1 MEYKLEEL
9 VPVTAM
15 LAEKYTSKESSS
27 VPYETAQMLMGA
39 VIYCIEEQEAACG
52 NVPSGG
58 RKVRAEEAYE
68 AGYAQVIDKSNRARE
83 AYNKLTADFEDYG
96 CRNYKDTIIGGMPA
110 FFLYY
115 DVRFQP
121 KNHIITLDYPTVGT
135 HGDRCGIDL
144 IYDYLCD
151 IETES
156 RFLCCFQASAVREL
170 LYRAEERFGVLY
182 MENLCSLVLLSAI
195 GCIIAEHPFSSLV
208 LEKSDME
215 NIEMYFREDSLLEVE
230 QKTGAFIRM
239 IAEAAGLG
247 SMQEY
252 YQNLRREYA
261 LRIFNGKEHHVLDAL
276 FL

>member
-27 VPYETAQMLMGA
+27 VTYENAQMLMGA

-52 NVPSGG
+52 NVPAGG
-58 RKVRAEEAYE
+58 RKVKAAEAYE
-68 AGYAQVIDKSNRARE
+68 AGYAQVLDKTNRARE
-83 AYNKLTADFEDYG
+83 VYNRLTADFEDYG
-96 CRNYKDTIIGGMPA
+96 CRNYKDTVTGGMPA

-121 KNHIITLDYPTVGT
+121 QNHIITLDYPTVRT
-135 HGDRCGIDL
+135 YVDRCGIDL
-144 IYDYLCD
+144 IYEYLCD

-156 RFLCCFQASAVREL
+156 RLLSCFQTSAVREL
-170 LYRAEERFGVLY
+170 LRRTEERFGVLY

-195 GCIIAEHPFSSLV
+195 GCIIAERPFSSLV
-208 LEKSDME
+208 LEKS
-215 NIEMYFREDSLLEVE
+215 NIEKIGMYFREDSLQEVE
-230 QKTGAFIRM
+230 RKAGTFIRM

-247 SMQEY
+247 SEQEY
-252 YQNLRREYA
+252 FQNLRREYA
-261 LRIFNGKEHHVLDAL
+261 LRIFNCKEHHVLDAL

>member
-27 VPYETAQMLMGA
+27 VTYETAQMLMGA
-39 VIYCIEEQEAACG
+39 VIYCIEEQEATYGSA
-52 NVPSGG
+52 PAGG
-58 RKVRAEEAYE
+58 RKVKAEEAYE
-68 AGYAQVIDKSNRARE
+68 AGYAQVLDKSNRARE
-83 AYNKLTADFEDYG
+83 AYNRLTADFEDYG

-115 DVRFQP
+115 DIRFQP
-121 KNHIITLDYPTVGT
+121 QNHIITLDYPTAGT
-135 HGDRCGIDL
+135 YGDRCGIDL
-144 IYDYLCD
+144 IYEYLCD

-156 RFLCCFQASAVREL
+156 RFLSCFQTSAVRDL
-170 LYRAEERFGVLY
+170 LYRTEDRFKVLY
-182 MENLCSLVLLSAI
+182 MENLCSLVLLNAI
-195 GCIIAEHPFSSLV
+195 GCIIAEHPFPSLV
-208 LEKSDME
+208 LEKSDIE
-215 NIEMYFREDSLLEVE
+215 NIEMYFREDSLQEVE

-239 IAEAAGLG
+239 IAEASGLG

-252 YQNLRREYA
+252 FQNLRREYA
-261 LRIFNGKEHHVLDAL
+261 LRIFNGKKHHVLDAL